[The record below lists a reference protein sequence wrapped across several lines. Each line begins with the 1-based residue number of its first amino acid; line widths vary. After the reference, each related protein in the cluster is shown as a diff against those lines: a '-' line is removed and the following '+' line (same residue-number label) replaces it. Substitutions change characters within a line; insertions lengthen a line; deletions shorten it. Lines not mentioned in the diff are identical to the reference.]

1 MPKGVMIEN
10 RNIVNQVFWQ
20 IENGNYTE
28 KSVIVQ
34 KTAFFFDGSAWEIFP
49 CSVAGCKLSILNE
62 DQNKDPGELIKLLPH
77 NQIALTPSML
87 RMILEYIEDHDQAEV
102 FQLINKLYL
111 AAEPISKDLLERL
124 RELMGGRFGNLCN
137 LYGPTE
143 TTVTATSYHFSNQAN
158 IEKVPIGKPISN
170 TQVYIMN
177 GNTLCGIGVPGELCI
192 AGAGVSRGYLNNPM
206 LTAEK
211 FVENPYKIGEKIY
224 RTGDLACW
232 LEDGNIEYLGRIDDQ
247 VKIRGFRIELGEIEE
262 KIRTLPGIQDA
273 VVVVKENNDEKYLCG
288 YLVCKAEWNV
298 SEIKMK
304 LKSMLPDY
312 MVPTYIMQID
322 KLPITRNGKLDKK
335 ALPCPEF
342 VLAENYVAPRNK
354 IESAIIEMYKE
365 ILHIE
370 QVGIDNDFFELGGH
384 SLKATVLVNSIE

>member
-1 MPKGVMIEN
+1 M
-10 RNIVNQVFWQ
+10 
-20 IENGNYTE
+20 
-28 KSVIVQ
+28 
-34 KTAFFFDGSAWEIFP
+34 D
-49 CSVAGCKLSILNE
+49 
-62 DQNKDPGELIKLLPH
+62 
-77 NQIALTPSML
+77 
-87 RMILEYIEDHDQAEV
+87 
-102 FQLINKLYL
+102 
-111 AAEPISKDLLERL
+111 
-124 RELMGGRFGNLCN
+124 GGRFGNLCN

-211 FVENPYKIGEKIY
+211 FVENPYKLGEKIY

-232 LEDGNIEYLGRIDDQ
+232 LEDGNIEYLGRTDDQ

-384 SLKATVLVNSIE
+384 SLKATVLVNSIERKFGMRIPLRKVMELKTVRNLAEEIKEVDGYKLYSPIEKQVDRHSFELTSAQKGCTSLIKCKGKILFIIPLKF